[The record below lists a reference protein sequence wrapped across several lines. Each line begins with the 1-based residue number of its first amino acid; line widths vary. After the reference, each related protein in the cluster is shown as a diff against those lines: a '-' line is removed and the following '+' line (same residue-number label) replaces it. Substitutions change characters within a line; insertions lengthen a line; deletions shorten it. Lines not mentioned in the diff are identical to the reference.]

1 VKIARF
7 RVPSRHGPGPD
18 RSGVGVVTSS
28 PGGGAKPLSTDRV
41 ELADLT
47 GALDGVSLPMDVATL
62 LLHGDRSL
70 LESAISRVPRREVPS
85 DHLEAPVPCPGKFL
99 AIGYNYRAHAAEAGA
114 EENGFPLFFNK
125 QVTCV
130 TGPRA
135 PIQLPPGCEMLDY
148 EGELALVVGRAC
160 RNVPAERAREVV
172 GGWMVCNDVSARDWQ
187 RQSPTITMGKSHD
200 GFGPLGPWLVTP
212 DEIDDPHALSIR
224 TMVNGDERQCGTTA
238 DMIHDVFEQIAVLSS
253 RCTLLPGDVITTGS
267 PAGSAQ
273 GRVPP
278 PWLLRGDVVRVEV
291 EAVGMLENRV
301 VDGDRSP
308 WIDPDPL
315 DAFRARRAA
324 VCGAVAEGRE

>member
-1 VKIARF
+1 MA
-7 RVPSRHGPGPD
+7 
-18 RSGVGVVTSS
+18 S
-28 PGGGAKPLSTDRV
+28 PSTDRV
-41 ELADLT
+41 EVADLT
-47 GALDGVSLPMDVATL
+47 GALDGASLPLDVAAL
-62 LLHGDRSL
+62 FLHGDRARV
-70 LESAISRVPRREVPS
+70 ESALSRAPRRELPP
-85 DHLEAPVPCPGKFL
+85 DDLEAPVPRPGKFL

-114 EENGFPLFFNK
+114 EANGFPLFFNK

-135 PIQLPPGCEMLDY
+135 PIPLPPGCEMLDY

-160 RNVPAERAREVV
+160 RNVPAERAREVI
-172 GGWMVCNDVSARDWQ
+172 GGWMVCNDVSARGWQ

-212 DEIDDPHALSIR
+212 DEIEDPHALSIR
-224 TMVNGDERQCGTTA
+224 TTVNGEERQCGTTA

-278 PWLLRGDVVRVEV
+278 PWLLSGDVVRVEV
-291 EAVGMLENRV
+291 GGVGMLENQV

-308 WIDPDPL
+308 WIDADPL
-315 DAFRARRAA
+315 NATWAPRAA
-324 VCGAVAEGRE
+324 AHGTAPSGRE